1 MDRVRFCVR
10 GVGQESVD
18 RLRAVSRSSRLP
30 MGAIF
35 DECVEV
41 YWDSLDEEDDEDEID
56 TET

>member
-10 GVGQESVD
+10 GAGLESVT

-35 DECVEV
+35 GECVEV
-41 YWDSLDEEDDEDEID
+41 YWNWLDDEDDEDEID
-56 TET
+56 TEA